1 MNTTGKTTQST
12 NYQLVSYI
20 NTSLDNLFLIN
31 VVEHYNK
38 KANKFNVMYTYDMFE
53 LQEQTN

>member
-1 MNTTGKTTQST
+1 MNTTGKNTQST
-12 NYQLVSYI
+12 EYQLVRTI